1 MLKRDTKAP
10 KAPKAPTITQ
20 PTVYGLV
27 AQFDD
32 ADKILEAAERTRAA
46 GYTKIDAYTPIPVH
60 GLDEA
65 LGFRRTRLP
74 WGILVGGL
82 LGASGIFGLA
92 TWVNVFEYPMNVG
105 GRPLFSWPAFIPIT
119 FEGMVLLSAF
129 AAVFGM
135 IGLNGLPMPYHP
147 MFNTPNFERA
157 TNDLFFLT
165 VESTDPKFEP
175 STTRQFLESLGAQQ
189 VSSVDN

>member
-1 MLKRDTKAP
+1 MLRRNTQKAP
-10 KAPKAPTITQ
+10 KAARVVQ
-20 PTVYGLV
+20 PTLYGLS

-32 ADKILEAAERTRAA
+32 ADAILAAAEKTRAA
-46 GYTKIDAYTPIPVH
+46 GYTQIDAYTPIPVH

-74 WGILVGGL
+74 WLILLGGL
-82 LGASGIFGLA
+82 IGAAGIFGLA
-92 TWVNVFEYPMNVG
+92 TWVNVFEYPINIG

-119 FEGMVLLSAF
+119 FEGMVLLAAF

-135 IGLNGLPMPYHP
+135 LGLNGLPMPYHP

-165 VESTDPKFEP
+165 IEASDPQFEIGK
-175 STTRQFLESLGAQQ
+175 TRQFLESLGAQQ
-189 VSSVDN
+189 VSSVEN

>member
-1 MLKRDTKAP
+1 MLRRNAQRAP
-10 KAPKAPTITQ
+10 RAAAAAQ
-20 PTVYGLV
+20 PTLYGIV

-32 ADKILEAAERTRAA
+32 ADKILEAAEKLHGA
-46 GYTKIDAYTPIPVH
+46 GYTKIEAYTPIPVH

-74 WGILVGGL
+74 WLILVGGL
-82 LGASGIFGLA
+82 LGAGGIFLLA
-92 TWVNVFEYPMNVG
+92 TWVNVWEYPINVG

-119 FEGMVLLSAF
+119 FEGMVLLASF

-147 MFNTPNFERA
+147 IFNTPGFERA
-157 TNDLFFLT
+157 TNDLFFLA
-165 VESTDPKFEP
+165 VEATDPQFEP
-175 STTRQFLESLGAQQ
+175 TKTRQFLESLGAQQ

>member
-1 MLKRDTKAP
+1 MLRRNAQRAP
-10 KAPKAPTITQ
+10 KAARVAQ
-20 PTVYGLV
+20 PTLYGLS

-32 ADKILEAAERTRAA
+32 ADAILAAAEKTRAA
-46 GYTKIDAYTPIPVH
+46 GYTKIDAYTPIPIH

-74 WGILVGGL
+74 WLILLGGL
-82 LGASGIFGLA
+82 AGAAGIFGLA
-92 TWVNVFEYPMNVG
+92 TWVNVFEYPINVG

-119 FEGMVLLSAF
+119 FEGMVLLAAF

-165 VESTDPKFEP
+165 IEASDPQFEIGK
-175 STTRQFLESLGAQQ
+175 TRQFLESLGAQQ
-189 VSSVDN
+189 VSSVEN

>member
-1 MLKRDTKAP
+1 MLRRNTQKAP
-10 KAPKAPTITQ
+10 KVAAAAQ
-20 PTVYGLV
+20 PTTYGLV

-32 ADKILEAAERTRAA
+32 ADAILAAAEKTRAA
-46 GYTKIDAYTPIPVH
+46 GYTKIDAYTPIPIH

-74 WGILVGGL
+74 WLILVGGL
-82 LGASGIFGLA
+82 LGASGVFMLA
-92 TWVNVFEYPMNVG
+92 TWVNVWEYPINVG
-105 GRPLFSWPAFIPIT
+105 GRPLFSWPAFVPIT
-119 FEGMVLLSAF
+119 FEGMVLLAAF

-157 TNDLFFLT
+157 TNDLFFLA
-165 VESTDPKFEP
+165 VEATDPQFDL
-175 STTRQFLESLGAQQ
+175 TRTRQFLESLGAQQ

>member
-1 MLKRDTKAP
+1 MLRRNTQKAP
-10 KAPKAPTITQ
+10 KAAAAGSTI
-20 PTVYGLV
+20 YGLA

-32 ADKILEAAERTRAA
+32 PNALLAAAGKLRGA

-74 WGILVGGL
+74 WLILMGGL
-82 LGASGIFGLA
+82 LGAAGIFGLA
-92 TWVNVFEYPMNVG
+92 TWVNVIEYPINVG

-119 FEGMVLLSAF
+119 FEGMVLLAAF

-147 MFNTPNFERA
+147 IFNTPNFERA
-157 TNDLFFLT
+157 TNDLFFLA
-165 VESTDPKFEP
+165 VEATDPQFELGK
-175 STTRQFLESLGAQQ
+175 TRQFLESLGAQQ
-189 VSSVDN
+189 VSSVEN

>member
-1 MLKRDTKAP
+1 MLRRNAQRAP
-10 KAPKAPTITQ
+10 KAAAQ
-20 PTVYGLV
+20 PGLYGLV
-27 AQFDD
+27 AEFAD
-32 ADKILEAAERTRAA
+32 ADAILAAAEKARAA
-46 GYTKIDAYTPIPVH
+46 GYTKIEAYTPIPVH

-74 WGILVGGL
+74 WLILVGGL
-82 LGASGIFGLA
+82 LGAAGIFGLA
-92 TWVNVFEYPMNVG
+92 TWVNVFEYPINVG

-119 FEGMVLLSAF
+119 FEGMVLLASF

-157 TNDLFFLT
+157 TNDLFFLA
-165 VESTDPKFEP
+165 VEAGDPQFDLAR
-175 STTRQFLESLGAQQ
+175 TRQFLESLGAQQ
-189 VSSVDN
+189 VSSVEN